1 MRGSVGAPLL
11 YLPAVAWDYRFQRP
25 QQLARAVAA
34 AGHPVLYVEGFLRTR
49 LQPGR
54 QLLAASPGVSRLRLR
69 VPGRPDPYREILS
82 AAAAA
87 RLADVVVAGLRERP
101 CCVLVQLPFWAA
113 LGHAL
118 AAALGVPL
126 VYDRIDL
133 HTGFPGV
140 PPHIADAER
149 ELAARADLVVATAQ
163 SLADDVAGHAR
174 RLVVVRNAVDLSGSS
189 KRRPGPRPSPTAA
202 AAAGAAPCI
211 AYVGA
216 LGPWFH
222 SAALRAAAERH
233 PEWRIRLAGEVED
246 SEVAALGRLPN
257 VELLGEIPF
266 RDVPAFLST
275 ADVALVPFR
284 DLPLTRAVDPVKL
297 YEALALGLPVVAR
310 RLPETAPLGRAAGL
324 PLRHGRRLHRP
335 GRARPGRAHPRAR
348 RRAPA
353 GGGGR
358 ELGRAGAGAA
368 GGGGGA
374 AGPLISKADLNR
386 NRSSTPRT
394 PAALPARWPARRSG
408 RAAVAPALEPRGAD
422 RRLDGKENAV
432 GQHQRRLAH
441 LLGGEDLVRILR
453 DVGADAGPGGTGR
466 CSSPAGWSSPP
477 GSCSARCCR
486 C

>member
-1 MRGSVGAPLL
+1 MSFCYPPYPPDRLLAAASQAERLGRGLLRRLGTGGVLTLARRRMAARAAAAEKPAAWVSGSAGAPLL

-69 VPGRPDPYREILS
+69 VPGRPDPYRDVLS
-82 AAAAA
+82 AAAAE
-87 RLADVVVAGLRERP
+87 RLAEVVVAGLRERP
-101 CCVLVQLPFWAA
+101 YCVLVQLPFWAA

-133 HTGFPGV
+133 HAGFPGV
-140 PPHIADAER
+140 PARIADAER

-163 SLADDVAGHAR
+163 SLADDVAGQAR
-174 RLVVVRNAVDLSGSS
+174 RLLVVRNAVDLSVFQAAVYQAAQ
-189 KRRPGPRPSPTAA
+189 PAPSPTTPAP
-202 AAAGAAPCI
+202 APCI

-246 SEVAALGRLPN
+246 PEVAALGRLPN

-266 RDVPAFLST
+266 RDVPAFLSA

-310 RLPETAPLGRAAGL
+310 RLPETARWGEPLVFLYDTADDFTGQVERALAAPARDLAAERRQAAAGESWDE
-324 PLRHGRRLHRP
+324 
-335 GRARPGRAHPRAR
+335 RAR
-348 RRAPA
+348 
-353 GGGGR
+353 
-358 ELGRAGAGAA
+358 EL
-368 GGGGGA
+368 
-374 AGPLISKADLNR
+374 L
-386 NRSSTPRT
+386 
-394 PAALPARWPARRSG
+394 
-408 RAAVAPALEPRGAD
+408 AAVAGL
-422 RRLDGKENAV
+422 
-432 GQHQRRLAH
+432 Q
-441 LLGGEDLVRILR
+441 
-453 DVGADAGPGGTGR
+453 
-466 CSSPAGWSSPP
+466 
-477 GSCSARCCR
+477 AR
-486 C
+486 